1 MNNRDSFE
9 FEEVNDNV
17 VLNVVTKCPS
27 KWLLVDRETGQ
38 VYQGNAGGYWDK
50 LKTVERVDK

>member
-1 MNNRDSFE
+1 MNNRSSFE
-9 FEEVNDNV
+9 FEETVDNV
-17 VLNVVTKCPS
+17 TLNIVTKCPS